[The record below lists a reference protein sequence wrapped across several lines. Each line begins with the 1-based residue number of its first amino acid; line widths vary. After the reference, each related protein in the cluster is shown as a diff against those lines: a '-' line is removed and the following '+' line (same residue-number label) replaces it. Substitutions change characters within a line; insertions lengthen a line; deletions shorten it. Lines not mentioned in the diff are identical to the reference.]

1 MQHIRFILVILCFL
15 PLSAWSSDT
24 ESTQPK
30 LLHSQWYSHS
40 EHIYR
45 FVDIYVP
52 AAYELM
58 VGDSLSDGYLPV
70 LYLLP
75 GIGGYEGSWQE
86 MADAIDT
93 LEALMASGR
102 CAPTILVMP
111 DCSKWPNLGRPT
123 YHNSTLWTCIFRYPW
138 LVQDHAMAYVMSDLI
153 DMIDS
158 TVEQLLDF
166 SADTYE
172 AILYQMPEK
181 QRDLLVSIALDGK
194 AKNIS
199 GGDFVKKHRLLSP
212 SSVLSAAKGLL
223 EKDFITQDRNVY
235 SVYDK
240 LFELWIRRMYK

>member
-1 MQHIRFILVILCFL
+1 M
-15 PLSAWSSDT
+15 
-24 ESTQPK
+24 
-30 LLHSQWYSHS
+30 
-40 EHIYR
+40 
-45 FVDIYVP
+45 DIYVP

-58 VGDSLSDGYLPV
+58 AGDSLSDGYLPV

-111 DCSKWPNLGRPT
+111 DCSKWPKLGRPT

-158 TVEQLLDF
+158 TFCVSSCAMAGLSDGARVAVNTGNLRSDRISKVALFSPVLHHVDVPQDSTQLYSIYVGERDF
-166 SADTYE
+166 FYPNGERFRQRLESAGHPYE
-172 AILYQMPEK
+172 WTVYPE
-181 QRDLLVSIALDGK
+181 RH
-194 AKNIS
+194 NWPMW
-199 GGDFVKKHRLLSP
+199 RRCLSDYLMLQ
-212 SSVLSAAKGLL
+212 STAG
-223 EKDFITQDRNVY
+223 
-235 SVYDK
+235 
-240 LFELWIRRMYK
+240 IRE